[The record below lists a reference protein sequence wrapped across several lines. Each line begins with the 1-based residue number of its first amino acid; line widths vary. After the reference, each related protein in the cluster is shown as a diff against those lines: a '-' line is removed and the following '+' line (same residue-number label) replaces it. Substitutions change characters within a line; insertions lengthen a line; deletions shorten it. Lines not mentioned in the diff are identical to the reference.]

1 MHARAAPWQPGA
13 VSQMLNWFLEFAEW
27 PGSLQT
33 VRMAPLPAIGAPTF
47 PIKRPT
53 EPPMS
58 MTLKPFPTLMNWML
72 GGIVQGTA
80 GATGTSGGGGGGG
93 GGGAGGDDDGSAVM
107 SMEFCCS

>member
-13 VSQMLNWFLEFAEW
+13 VSQMLHWFLEFAEW

-58 MTLKPFPTLMNWML
+58 MTLKPFPWML